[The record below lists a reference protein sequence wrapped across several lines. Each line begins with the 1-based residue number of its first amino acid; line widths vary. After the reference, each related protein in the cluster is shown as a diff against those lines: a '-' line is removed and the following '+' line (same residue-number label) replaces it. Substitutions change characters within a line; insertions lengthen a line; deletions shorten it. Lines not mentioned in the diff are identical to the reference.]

1 MIIEGIHQDKT
12 KIGLCFSPNFPIFVE
27 IQFKLK
33 MNEFVVSELKNSIA
47 EITFGTPKSNSLPG
61 AILEK
66 LAQTILDE
74 GAKDEVKAILVKSQ
88 GEKAFCAGASFDEL
102 LEIEELEKSTKFFGG
117 FAKVLNAMRNCG
129 KIVVVRV
136 QGKTTGGG
144 VGIACGADYCFAV
157 KDAALAL
164 TEINLGIGPFV
175 IGPYVERKI
184 GKSQFSAMAID
195 ADFRSAEWA
204 EQHNIYHSVSEN
216 IAEMD
221 AKMETFLQTL
231 ASRSSDA
238 LALIKKVSWEGT
250 DHFNEL
256 MPARI
261 HMSASLILED
271 SAKKSIG
278 AIKERLRSK

>member
-1 MIIEGIHQDKT
+1 MSD
-12 KIGLCFSPNFPIFVE
+12 FVRSE
-27 IQFKLK
+27 I
-33 MNEFVVSELKNSIA
+33 KNNIA
-47 EITFGTPKSNSLPG
+47 EITFGTAKSNALPG

-74 GAKDEVKAILVKSQ
+74 GAKAEVKAILVKSE

-102 LEIEELEKSTKFFGG
+102 LAIEELGASTQFFGG

-144 VGIACGADYCFAV
+144 VGLACGADYCFAT
-157 KDAALAL
+157 KDSALAL

-204 EQHNIYHSVSEN
+204 EQHNIYHSVSES
-216 IAEMD
+216 IEEMD
-221 AKMETFLQTL
+221 AQLEKFLNTL
-231 ASRSSDA
+231 SSRSEEA

-271 SAKKSIG
+271 SAKKNIE
-278 AIKERLRSK
+278 AIKERLRAK

>member
-1 MIIEGIHQDKT
+1 
-12 KIGLCFSPNFPIFVE
+12 
-27 IQFKLK
+27 
-33 MNEFVVSELKNSIA
+33 MNEFVISEIKNNIA

-66 LAQTILDE
+66 LAQTILEE
-74 GAKDEVKAILVKSQ
+74 GVKKEVKAILIKSA

-102 LEIEELEKSTKFFGG
+102 LTIDELETSKKFFGG

-144 VGIACGADYCFAV
+144 VGIACGADYCFAT

-195 ADFRSAEWA
+195 AEFRSAEWA
-204 EQHNIYHSVSEN
+204 EEHNIYHSVSEN

-221 AKMETFLQTL
+221 VKLDDFLQKLST
-231 ASRSSDA
+231 RSDDA

-250 DHFNEL
+250 DYFNML
-256 MPARI
+256 MPDRI

-271 SAKKSIG
+271 SAKKNIE
-278 AIKERLRSK
+278 AIKERLRAK

>member
-1 MIIEGIHQDKT
+1 MEA
-12 KIGLCFSPNFPIFVE
+12 FVS
-27 IQFKLK
+27 
-33 MNEFVVSELKNSIA
+33 SEVKNSIA

-61 AILEK
+61 FILEK
-66 LAQTILDE
+66 LAQTILEE
-74 GAKDEVKAILVKSQ
+74 GRKKEVKAILLKSA

-102 LEIEELEKSTKFFGG
+102 LEIEEMEASKKFFGG
-117 FAKVLNAMRNCG
+117 FAKVLNAVRTCG

-144 VGIACGADYCFAV
+144 VGIACGADYCFAT
-157 KDAALAL
+157 KNSALAL

-195 ADFRSAEWA
+195 AEFRSADWA
-204 EQHNIYHSVSEN
+204 EQHNIYHSVSDS

-221 AKMETFLQTL
+221 EKLDVFLQTL
-231 ASRSSDA
+231 STRSNEA

-250 DHFNEL
+250 ENFDEL
-256 MPARI
+256 MPERI
-261 HMSASLILED
+261 YMSASLILED
-271 SAKKSIG
+271 SAKRNIEKI
-278 AIKERLRSK
+278 RLQLRNK

>member
-1 MIIEGIHQDKT
+1 
-12 KIGLCFSPNFPIFVE
+12 
-27 IQFKLK
+27 
-33 MNEFVVSELKNSIA
+33 MNEFVVSELKNHIA

-61 AILEK
+61 IILEK
-66 LAQTILDE
+66 LAQTILEE
-74 GAKDEVKAILVKSQ
+74 GAREEVKAILIKSD

-102 LEIEELEKSTKFFGG
+102 LEIGELEKSRQFFGG

-144 VGIACGADYCFAV
+144 VGIACGADYCFAT
-157 KDAALAL
+157 KDSALAL

-204 EQHNIYHSVSEN
+204 EQHNIYHSVSGN

-221 AKMETFLQTL
+221 SRLEKFLQTL
-231 ASRSSDA
+231 SSRSQDA

-271 SAKKSIG
+271 SAKKSIE
-278 AIKERLRSK
+278 AIKERLRVK

>member
-1 MIIEGIHQDKT
+1 ME
-12 KIGLCFSPNFPIFVE
+12 PFV
-27 IQFKLK
+27 QT
-33 MNEFVVSELKNSIA
+33 ELKNNIA

-61 AILEK
+61 EILEK
-66 LAQTILDE
+66 LARNILDE
-74 GAKDEVKAILVKSQ
+74 GAKKEVKAILIKSA

-102 LEIEELEKSTKFFGG
+102 LEISELETSKKFFGG

-144 VGIACGADYCFAV
+144 VGIACGADYCFATR
-157 KDAALAL
+157 DASLAL
-164 TEINLGIGPFV
+164 TELNLGIGPFV

-184 GKSQFSAMAID
+184 GKSQFAAMAID
-195 ADFRSAEWA
+195 ADFRSAAWA
-204 EQHNIYHSVSEN
+204 EAHSIYHSVSEN
-216 IAEMD
+216 ITEMNE
-221 AKMETFLQTL
+221 KLSQFLNAL
-231 ASRSSDA
+231 AGRSDEA

-250 DHFNEL
+250 DHFNDL

-271 SAKKSIG
+271 SAKQNIAK
-278 AIKERLRSK
+278 IKERLRAK

>member
-1 MIIEGIHQDKT
+1 ME
-12 KIGLCFSPNFPIFVE
+12 PFV
-27 IQFKLK
+27 QT
-33 MNEFVVSELKNSIA
+33 ELKNNIA

-61 AILEK
+61 EILEK
-66 LAQTILDE
+66 LARSILDE
-74 GAKDEVKAILVKSQ
+74 GAKKEVKAILIKSA

-102 LEIEELEKSTKFFGG
+102 LEISELENSKKFFGG

-144 VGIACGADYCFAV
+144 VGIACGADYCFATR
-157 KDAALAL
+157 DASLAL
-164 TEINLGIGPFV
+164 TELNLGIGPFV

-184 GKSQFSAMAID
+184 GKSQFAAMAID
-195 ADFRSAEWA
+195 ADFRSAAWA
-204 EQHNIYHSVSEN
+204 EAHNIYHSVSES
-216 IAEMD
+216 ITEMD
-221 AKMETFLQTL
+221 EKLSQFLNTL
-231 ASRSSDA
+231 SGRSDEA

-250 DHFNEL
+250 DHFNDL

-271 SAKKSIG
+271 SAKQNI
-278 AIKERLRSK
+278 ARIKERLRAK

>member
-1 MIIEGIHQDKT
+1 MEA
-12 KIGLCFSPNFPIFVE
+12 FVQSE
-27 IQFKLK
+27 I
-33 MNEFVVSELKNSIA
+33 KNQIA

-61 AILEK
+61 FILEK

-74 GAKDEVKAILVKSQ
+74 GAKKEVKAILLKSV

-102 LEIEELEKSTKFFGG
+102 LDIEDLETSKKFFGG

-136 QGKTTGGG
+136 HGKTTGGG
-144 VGIACGADYCFAV
+144 VGIACGADYCFATEE
-157 KDAALAL
+157 ASLAL

-184 GKSQFSAMAID
+184 GKSQFTAMAID
-195 ADFRSAEWA
+195 AGFRSSEWA
-204 EQHNIYHSVSEN
+204 KLHNVYHYVGKNIVDMDSVLNSFMEQLAGRSE
-216 IAEMD
+216 E
-221 AKMETFLQTL
+221 
-231 ASRSSDA
+231 A

-250 DHFNEL
+250 DHFDEL

-261 HMSASLILED
+261 HMSASLILEE
-271 SAKKSIG
+271 SAKKNIE
-278 AIKERLRSK
+278 AIKIKLREKK